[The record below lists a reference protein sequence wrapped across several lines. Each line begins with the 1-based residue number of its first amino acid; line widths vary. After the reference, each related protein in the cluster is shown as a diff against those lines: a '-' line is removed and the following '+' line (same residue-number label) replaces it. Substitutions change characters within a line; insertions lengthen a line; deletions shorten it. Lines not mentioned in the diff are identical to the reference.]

1 MPQTLRMPSK
11 ADLPEGTRRK
21 FVTELFIH
29 FKEAGRPTPARI
41 AAKTVSM
48 PDPLP
53 VSRETVRRLLKG
65 ETVSTW
71 ERVDAVLR
79 ALCEIGG
86 LDPDRR
92 RWPEPDRWGDDDPTT
107 CRQRLR
113 QLLNDD
119 IDGVEPENAPAPAPP
134 ARSNSGWGS
143 TRTQP
148 PQDDPWA
155 TPPKPAQT
163 YSANSVYK
171 DEPPF

>member
-1 MPQTLRMPSK
+1 MPQMLRMPSTV
-11 ADLPEGTRRK
+11 DLPDGTRRE

-41 AAKTVSM
+41 AATTVSM
-48 PDPLP
+48 RDPLP
-53 VSRETVRRLLKG
+53 VSRETIRRLLKG

-92 RWPEPDRWGDDDPTT
+92 RWEESRYDDDDPTT

-113 QLLNDD
+113 QLLNND
-119 IDGVEPENAPAPAPP
+119 IDGVEPKNVPAPIPP
-134 ARSNSGWGS
+134 ARPSSGWG
-143 TRTQP
+143 RPPTQP

-155 TPPKPAQT
+155 TAPKPYATSPTQAAYT
-163 YSANSVYK
+163 